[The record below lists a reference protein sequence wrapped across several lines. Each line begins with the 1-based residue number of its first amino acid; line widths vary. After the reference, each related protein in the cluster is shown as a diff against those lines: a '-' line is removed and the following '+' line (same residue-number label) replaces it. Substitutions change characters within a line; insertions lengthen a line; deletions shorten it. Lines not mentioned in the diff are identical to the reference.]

1 MEKIEELLMMLA
13 NPNIP
18 LATKQKKFHDW
29 KLFFYSPDAV
39 HEFFSDSLF
48 RNNGETNYLD
58 IMLGTNYKDFYEMV
72 MSLDLANMDPKA
84 YYIYWIINSVPS
96 SSRRLWISTVTP
108 YAGFSPT
115 SRRFCLI
122 ERRMANERFYNCC
135 NRT

>member
-84 YYIYWIINSVPS
+84 YYIYWILTYGNDKLSAKFIKEALDFDGDTIRGIFPD
-96 SSRRLWISTVTP
+96 
-108 YAGFSPT
+108 
-115 SRRFCLI
+115 I
-122 ERRMANERFYNCC
+122 EKVLFDD
-135 NRT
+135 